1 MDDGDNMKI
10 LVVIPILNPPSW
22 FFTDVISRLLSQSRK
37 SDILLINSGENIPS
51 GDYEVINIS
60 KKDFNHANTRN
71 IALQYDADFYLF
83 ITQDATPITNKLI
96 EKLLKNFENS
106 EVAVAY
112 ARQVPYADADASEIF
127 TRETNYPNV
136 SKIKS
141 KDDLKTLGIKT
152 FFSSDSCAMYRGDY
166 FRAVNGFTKDLNSN
180 EDMEF
185 AARTILVGRKVSYC
199 AEAKVFHSHNFSLIQ
214 IWKRYREIGIFFR
227 ENRWILEEVSK
238 YIHVE
243 SIGSKQALQELLY
256 LVKKAP
262 LSIPYSIIVLI
273 IKYVAY
279 KSSF

>member
-1 MDDGDNMKI
+1 MKI

>member
-1 MDDGDNMKI
+1 LDDGDNMKI